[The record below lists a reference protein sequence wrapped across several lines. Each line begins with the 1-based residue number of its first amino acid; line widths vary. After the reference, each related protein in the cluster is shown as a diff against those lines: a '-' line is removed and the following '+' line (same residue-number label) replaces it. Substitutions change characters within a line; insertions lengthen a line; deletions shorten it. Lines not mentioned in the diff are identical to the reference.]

1 MYFTYSGLFRVVREV
16 IYNFAFSLQKT
27 EVFDWR
33 GAIPGCVELEAA
45 PYYWIWKMDNNKG
58 EGAKARVEGF
68 VETFVHY
75 QNKIPPSMEKDSTFD
90 INLIWQIINKRF
102 EK

>member
-1 MYFTYSGLFRVVREV
+1 M

-27 EVFDWR
+27 GFEVFDWR

-75 QNKIPPSMEKDSTFD
+75 QNKIPTMDDVIKMYLSHLGDVKRLLR
-90 INLIWQIINKRF
+90 LIVKKGIRQVG
-102 EK
+102 